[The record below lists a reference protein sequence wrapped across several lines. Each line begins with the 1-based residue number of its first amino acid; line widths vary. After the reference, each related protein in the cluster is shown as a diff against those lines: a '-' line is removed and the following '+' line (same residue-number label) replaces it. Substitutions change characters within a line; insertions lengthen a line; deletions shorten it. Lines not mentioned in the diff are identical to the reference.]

1 MILSIHDF
9 PIRYEDNCIKNRKG
23 EIILNLSKRLQREKV
38 IQFIVSS
45 IPAINDGKRVYK
57 KRLTKTLD
65 KSLEES
71 IEIIKQEM
79 FEQGF
84 IPSKG
89 ISDVEYNI
97 ISKEGNKKINFNKI
111 SIDNMEDNK
120 KDVEKNL
127 EGLLVKLLDAKTQ
140 ENLTTENKETALKDL
155 IKLLN
160 LYWENAK
167 KDASIKGGLNK
178 HQEVWFA
185 AITAANKKAKY
196 PLISITSGLFRC
208 YIITLFGSIGEENL
222 LKQLTGWST
231 EMLQKEKFTYDMKVL
246 FLSIN
251 QIIQNKE
258 KEEKEKEEGV
268 EKAEVIEEN
277 INKEKAE

>member
-9 PIRYEDNCIKNRKG
+9 PIRFEDNCIKNCKG

-38 IQFIVSS
+38 INFIIESL
-45 IPAINDGKRVYK
+45 PALNDGKRVYK
-57 KRLTKTLD
+57 KRLTKTLN
-65 KSLEES
+65 KNLEES
-71 IEIIKQEM
+71 IEIVKQEM

-97 ISKEGNKKINFNKI
+97 ISKEGNRKINFNKI
-111 SIDNMEDNK
+111 SIDMEENK
-120 KDVEKNL
+120 KDVVKNL
-127 EGLLVKLLDAKTQ
+127 EELLVKLLDAKTQ
-140 ENLTTENKETALKDL
+140 ENLTTKNKEIALKDL

-167 KDASIKGGLNK
+167 KDASIKGGLNR
-178 HQEVWFA
+178 HQEVWFT

-251 QIIQNKE
+251 QIIQKKE
-258 KEEKEKEEGV
+258 KEEKEKI
-268 EKAEVIEEN
+268 EKTIEEN
-277 INKEKAE
+277 TNKEKTE

>member
-23 EIILNLSKRLQREKV
+23 EIILNFSKRLQREKV
-38 IQFIVSS
+38 IQFIIDSV
-45 IPAINDGKRVYK
+45 PAINDGKRVYK

-71 IEIIKQEM
+71 IEIVKQEM

-97 ISKEGNKKINFNKI
+97 ISKEGNQKINFNKI
-111 SIDNMEDNK
+111 SINMENNK

-167 KDASIKGGLNK
+167 QDASIKGGLNK
-178 HQEVWFA
+178 HQEVWFT

-258 KEEKEKEEGV
+258 KEEKEKEA
-268 EKAEVIEEN
+268 EKEN

>member
-9 PIRYEDNCIKNRKG
+9 QIRYEDNCIKNRKG

-38 IQFIVSS
+38 IDFI
-45 IPAINDGKRVYK
+45 IELLPALNDGKRVYK

-71 IEIIKQEM
+71 IEIVKQEI

-97 ISKEGNKKINFNKI
+97 ISKEGNRKINFNKI
-111 SIDNMEDNK
+111 SIDMEENK
-120 KDVEKNL
+120 KDVVKNL
-127 EGLLVKLLDAKTQ
+127 ENLLTKLIDAKTQ

-167 KDASIKGGLNK
+167 KDAGVKGGLNK
-178 HQEVWFA
+178 HQEVWYS
-185 AITAANKKAKY
+185 AITAANKKVKY

-208 YIITLFGSIGEENL
+208 YIITLFGSIGEGNL
-222 LKQLTGWST
+222 LKQLTGWSI

-251 QIIQNKE
+251 KIIQNKE
-258 KEEKEKEEGV
+258 KEKEER
-268 EKAEVIEEN
+268 IEEAEIIKN

>member
-1 MILSIHDF
+1 MLSIHDF
-9 PIRYEDNCIKNRKG
+9 PIQYEDNCIKNCKG
-23 EIILNLSKRLQREKV
+23 KIILNLSKKLQRDKV
-38 IQFIVSS
+38 INFILDSL
-45 IPAINDGKRVYK
+45 PAINDGKRVYK

-71 IEIIKQEM
+71 IEIVKQEM

-97 ISKEGNKKINFNKI
+97 ISKEGNQKINFNKI
-111 SIDNMEDNK
+111 SIDMKDNK

-160 LYWENAK
+160 LYWENIK

-208 YIITLFGSIGEENL
+208 YIITLFGSIGEGNL

-258 KEEKEKEEGV
+258 KEKEEEIKELEIV
-268 EKAEVIEEN
+268 EEN
-277 INKEKAE
+277 TNKEKAE

>member
-9 PIRYEDNCIKNRKG
+9 PIRYEDNYIKNRKG

-38 IQFIVSS
+38 IQFIVESL
-45 IPAINDGKRVYK
+45 PAINDGKRVYK

-65 KSLEES
+65 KNLEES
-71 IEIIKQEM
+71 IEIVKQEM

-97 ISKEGNKKINFNKI
+97 ISKEGNRKINFNKI
-111 SIDNMEDNK
+111 SIDMEENK
-120 KDVEKNL
+120 KDMVKNL
-127 EGLLVKLLDAKTQ
+127 ENLLIKLLDAKTQ
-140 ENLTTENKETALKDL
+140 ENLTTENKEIALKDL

-167 KDASIKGGLNK
+167 KDAGVKGGLNK
-178 HQEVWFA
+178 HQEVWYS
-185 AITAANKKAKY
+185 AITAANKKVKY
-196 PLISITSGLFRC
+196 PLLSITSGLFRC
-208 YIITLFGSIGEENL
+208 YIITLFGSIGQEDM
-222 LKQLTGWST
+222 LKQLTGWNT
-231 EMLQKEKFTYDMKVL
+231 EMLAKEKFTYDMKVL

-251 QIIQNKE
+251 QIIQNKK

>member
-9 PIRYEDNCIKNRKG
+9 PIRFEDNCIKNCKG

-38 IQFIVSS
+38 INFIIESL
-45 IPAINDGKRVYK
+45 PALNDGKRVYK

-65 KSLEES
+65 KNLEES
-71 IEIIKQEM
+71 IEIVKQEM

-97 ISKEGNKKINFNKI
+97 ISKEGNRKINFNKI
-111 SIDNMEDNK
+111 SIDMEENK
-120 KDVEKNL
+120 KDVVKNL
-127 EGLLVKLLDAKTQ
+127 EELLVKLLDAKTQ
-140 ENLTTENKETALKDL
+140 ENLTTKNKEIALKDL

-178 HQEVWFA
+178 HQEVWFT

-251 QIIQNKE
+251 QIIQKKE
-258 KEEKEKEEGV
+258 KEEKEKI
-268 EKAEVIEEN
+268 EKTIEEN
-277 INKEKAE
+277 TNKEKTE

>member
-1 MILSIHDF
+1 MPLNIHDF
-9 PIRYEDNCIKNRKG
+9 PIRFEDGCIKNKKG
-23 EIILNLSKRLQREKV
+23 KILLNLSKRLQREKV
-38 IQFIVSS
+38 IQFIIDSL
-45 IPAINDGKRVYK
+45 PALNDGKRVYK

-71 IEIIKQEM
+71 IEIVKQEM
-79 FEQGF
+79 VEQGF

-97 ISKEGNKKINFNKI
+97 ISKEGNQKINFNKI
-111 SIDNMEDNK
+111 SIIDMEDNK

-140 ENLTTENKETALKDL
+140 ENLTTKNKETALKDL

-167 KDASIKGGLNK
+167 KDANIKGGLNK

-208 YIITLFGSIGEENL
+208 YIITLFGSIGEGNL
-222 LKQLTGWST
+222 LKQLTGWNT

-251 QIIQNKE
+251 QIIQNKK
-258 KEEKEKEEGV
+258 KEEEIKE
-268 EKAEVIEEN
+268 AEI
-277 INKEKAE
+277 IKEKAE

>member
-38 IQFIVSS
+38 IQFIIDS

-57 KRLTKTLD
+57 KRLTKTFD
-65 KSLEES
+65 KSLKKS
-71 IEIIKQEM
+71 IEIVKQEM

-97 ISKEGNKKINFNKI
+97 ISKEGNRKINFNKI
-111 SIDNMEDNK
+111 SIDMEDNK

-127 EGLLVKLLDAKTQ
+127 EGLLIKLLDAKTQ

-167 KDASIKGGLNK
+167 KDASIKGGLNR
-178 HQEVWFA
+178 HQEVWFT

-208 YIITLFGSIGEENL
+208 YIITLFGSIGEGNL

-231 EMLQKEKFTYDMKVL
+231 KMLAKEKMSYDMKVL

-251 QIIQNKE
+251 QTIQNKE
-258 KEEKEKEEGV
+258 KEERIKEAEIIKE
-268 EKAEVIEEN
+268 N
-277 INKEKAE
+277 TNKEKAE

>member
-1 MILSIHDF
+1 M
-9 PIRYEDNCIKNRKG
+9 
-23 EIILNLSKRLQREKV
+23 
-38 IQFIVSS
+38 
-45 IPAINDGKRVYK
+45 
-57 KRLTKTLD
+57 
-65 KSLEES
+65 
-71 IEIIKQEM
+71 
-79 FEQGF
+79 
-84 IPSKG
+84 
-89 ISDVEYNI
+89 
-97 ISKEGNKKINFNKI
+97 
-111 SIDNMEDNK
+111 
-120 KDVEKNL
+120 
-127 EGLLVKLLDAKTQ
+127 VKLLDAKTQ

-208 YIITLFGSIGEENL
+208 YIITLFGSIGEGNL

-231 EMLQKEKFTYDMKVL
+231 KMLAKEKMSYDMKVL

-251 QIIQNKE
+251 QTIQNKE
-258 KEEKEKEEGV
+258 KEERIKEAEIIKE
-268 EKAEVIEEN
+268 N
-277 INKEKAE
+277 TNKEKAE